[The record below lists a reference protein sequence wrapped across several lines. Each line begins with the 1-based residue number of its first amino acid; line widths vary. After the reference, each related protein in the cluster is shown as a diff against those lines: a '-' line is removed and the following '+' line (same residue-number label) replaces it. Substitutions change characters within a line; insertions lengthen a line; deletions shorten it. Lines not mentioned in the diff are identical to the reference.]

1 MRKHIISAVI
11 GGLMGPIAGF
21 CTAMDIATIRNLGRP
36 AAPVQSVTDRRLGET
51 SEIRRK
57 G

>member
-11 GGLMGPIAGF
+11 GGLMGPIAGL
-21 CTAMDIATIRNLGRP
+21 CTVMDIAAIRNLGRP